1 MHRRILT
8 LLFTFLLLGM
18 QQEMQLHALTH
29 LADWL
34 QVQQE
39 RTLQSLESGDAPCAE
54 CLLLAGGA
62 NAAPA
67 DPVQI
72 PQVAGSVESLHAAA
86 ASRPADAPSYYSSRA
101 PPASL

>member
-1 MHRRILT
+1 MHGRILT
-8 LLFTFLLLGM
+8 LLFAFLLLGM

-39 RTLQSLESGDAPCAE
+39 RTLQSSESGAPCAE

-62 NAAPA
+62 YAAPA
-67 DPVQI
+67 DPVLI
-72 PQVAGSVESLHAAA
+72 PQLAGSFEALQASA